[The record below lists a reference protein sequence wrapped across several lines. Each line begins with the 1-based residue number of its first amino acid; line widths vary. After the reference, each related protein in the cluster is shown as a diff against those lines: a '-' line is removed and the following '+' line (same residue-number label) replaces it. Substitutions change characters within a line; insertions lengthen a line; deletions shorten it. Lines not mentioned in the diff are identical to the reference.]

1 VKTQPTQP
9 SSARKRR
16 RRIAVLRIGSL
27 GDHLIAMP
35 LYQRLREL
43 HADDELSLISDIP
56 AHGNPKIIGPASI
69 LPEGLFDAIHGYPV
83 GSGVRQVWNTFR
95 LFRRQRFDLLYY
107 LMPTRTVRQLR
118 RDRLFLRLSGVKV
131 EGLSAKDAT
140 AAEAPRYLPELQ
152 RYEHE
157 MNRLARAIPA
167 LRQAGIRNPRHLSL
181 RLTVAE
187 KDEFEAATESPR
199 ARNTLAISL
208 GTKCDV
214 NHWGGENWRQLVKR
228 LDADDTFDCL
238 LLIGSQDEHAE
249 CEAVRREWT
258 GRSFNLCGRLTMRQS
273 AAAIASAQ
281 LFIGH
286 DSGPMHVAAAVGV
299 PIVAVFSARNLPG
312 IWFPL
317 SDRRQVHYTSM
328 ECMGC
333 GRLRCEDRQ
342 KACIRAITVDEVY
355 ASCLRMRP
363 QGPHL
368 VVVGGQNAARQGPRR
383 HLP

>member
-1 VKTQPTQP
+1 VKTHPTQP
-9 SSARKRR
+9 SSAGKRR

-27 GDHLIAMP
+27 GDHLIALP

-43 HADDELSLISDIP
+43 HAVDELSLISDIP
-56 AHGNPKIIGPASI
+56 ANGNPKIIGPASI
-69 LPEGLFDAIHGYPV
+69 LPEGLFDSIHGYPV
-83 GSGVRQVWNTFR
+83 GSGIRQVWNTYR

-107 LMPTRTVRQLR
+107 LMPTRTARQLR
-118 RDRLFLRLSGVKV
+118 RDRLFLRLSGVRA

-140 AAEAPRYLPELQ
+140 AAEPPRYLPQLQ
-152 RYEHE
+152 LYEHE
-157 MNRLARAIPA
+157 MSRLARAIPA
-167 LRQAGIRNPRHLSL
+167 LREGGLRTPRNVSL

-187 KDEFEAATESPR
+187 TGEFEAAAASPR

-214 NHWGGENWRQLVKR
+214 NHWGGENWRQLVRR
-228 LDADDTFDCL
+228 LDADGRFDCL

-249 CEAVRREWT
+249 CEAVRGEWT
-258 GRSFNLCGRLTMRQS
+258 GKSFNLCGRLTMRQS

-317 SDRRQVHYTSM
+317 SDRRQVHYTTM
-328 ECMGC
+328 DCMGC
-333 GRLRCEDRQ
+333 GLMRCEARQ

-368 VVVGGQNAARQGPRR
+368 VVVGGQDVAART
-383 HLP
+383 

>member
-1 VKTQPTQP
+1 VKTHPTQL
-9 SSARKRR
+9 SSARKPR
-16 RRIAVLRIGSL
+16 RRIAVLRVGSL
-27 GDHLIAMP
+27 GDHLIALS

-56 AHGNPKIIGPASI
+56 ANVNPKIIGPASI

-83 GSGVRQVWNTFR
+83 GSGFRQVWNTYR

-107 LMPTRTVRQLR
+107 LMPTRTARQLR
-118 RDRLFLRLSGVKV
+118 RDRLFLRASGVKV
-131 EGLSAKDAT
+131 EGLSAQDAT
-140 AAEAPRYLPELQ
+140 AAQPPRYLPKLQ
-152 RYEHE
+152 LYEHE
-157 MNRLARAIPA
+157 MQRLARAIPA
-167 LRQAGIRNPRHLSL
+167 LRDCGVMHPRSRSLHL
-181 RLTVAE
+181 TDAE
-187 KDEFEAATESPR
+187 KGEFEAATESSR
-199 ARNTLAISL
+199 ARYTLAVSL

-214 NHWGGENWRQLVKR
+214 NHWGVENWRQLVRR
-228 LDADDTFDCL
+228 LDADGAFDRL

-249 CEAVRREWT
+249 CEVVRREWMGT
-258 GRSFNLCGRLTMRQS
+258 SFNLCGRLTMRQS
-273 AAAIASAQ
+273 AAAIAAAH

-317 SDRRQVHYTSM
+317 SERRQVHYTSM

-333 GRLRCEDRQ
+333 GRMRCEDRQ
-342 KACIRAITVDEVY
+342 KACIRAITVDEVH

-363 QGPHL
+363 QGPNL
-368 VVVGGQNAARQGPRR
+368 VVVGGQDVARLRT
-383 HLP
+383 

>member
-1 VKTQPTQP
+1 MKTHPIQP
-9 SSARKRR
+9 SAARRRR

-27 GDHLIAMP
+27 GDHLIALP

-56 AHGNPKIIGPASI
+56 ANGNPKIIGPASI
-69 LPEGLFDAIHGYPV
+69 LPEGLFDSIHGYPV
-83 GSGVRQVWNTFR
+83 GSGVRQVWNTYR

-107 LMPTRTVRQLR
+107 LMPTRTARQLR

-131 EGLSAKDAT
+131 EGLSVQDAT
-140 AAEAPRYLPELQ
+140 AAEAPRYLPQLQ
-152 RYEHE
+152 LYEHE

-167 LRQAGIRNPRHLSL
+167 LREGGIRNSRNPSL
-181 RLTVAE
+181 RLTDAE
-187 KDEFEAATESPR
+187 QGEFEAATESRR

-214 NHWGGENWRQLVKR
+214 NHWGGENWRQLVRR
-228 LDADDTFDCL
+228 LDAEGTFDCL

-258 GRSFNLCGRLTMRQS
+258 GKSFNLCGRLTMRQS

-286 DSGPMHVAAAVGV
+286 DSGPMHVAAAVDV

-333 GRLRCEDRQ
+333 GRMRCEDRQ

-355 ASCLRMRP
+355 ASCLSMRP
-363 QGPHL
+363 QWS
-368 VVVGGQNAARQGPRR
+368 QPRR
-383 HLP
+383 QIP